1 MVRRSMKRGYTKR
14 RIMKRRSTKR
24 RNTKR
29 RNKKN
34 KTKRKM
40 RGGTG
45 RVRDETPE
53 SRNAKL
59 RARFWRRHRD
69 EKQREREAMQA
80 TSRSS
85 SRSHSSSHSR
95 SHSSSHSLSR
105 IPHPLSFNILN
116 TFFKEEDGWFG
127 GISYKLNMPK
137 NKIYLIS
144 AHGKSIPNQ
153 FFVIPEGLTLYLP
166 IPGGQPNYF
175 FMMRGGQ
182 GGCSWDEY
190 VARTYIREYS
200 GGSLIQDYDISFS
213 PFFGGEHRD
222 KFTERG
228 LLMYD
233 APRITVKNAKEAN
246 EKLIEFLSRRMMK
259 YRRDKRIE
267 RDRAYINDQLDLHL
281 VKYEKWYFQ
290 NNIDDIISKDKLRNS
305 IIESR
310 IPLSLILG
318 RIAEKKESDES
329 ISGEWFGTFCRSGD
343 FIDIDKFNQCSESG
357 LPKLTAEFFE
367 GNFHYEGITSELT
380 KQKSLASNNPTINF
394 KQILDE
400 VYNKKEQLG
409 IHPMIK
415 GIVAKVHDAVSL
427 NKSISLRDVCV
438 VFQLKQ
444 KLIEES

>member
-1 MVRRSMKRGYTKR
+1 MKRGYTKR
-14 RIMKRRSTKR
+14 GYTKRRNTNRRSTKR
-24 RNTKR
+24 RSMKR

-34 KTKRKM
+34 RTRRKM

-45 RVRDETPE
+45 HDK
-53 SRNAKL
+53 SAQHNAKF
-59 RARFWRRHRD
+59 RARKWREERER
-69 EKQREREAMQA
+69 KQRENAILS
-80 TSRSS
+80 TNRSS
-85 SRSHSSSHSR
+85 RQSAASQHD
-95 SHSSSHSLSR
+95 
-105 IPHPLSFNILN
+105 LSFNILN
-116 TFFKEEDGWFG
+116 KFFKKENGWFG
-127 GISYKLNMPK
+127 RISYKLNMP
-137 NKIYLIS
+137 NDKIYLIS
-144 AHGKSIPNQ
+144 AHGGSIPNQ
-153 FFVIPEGLTLYLP
+153 FFVIPEGLTLYLS
-166 IPGGQPNYF
+166 IPGGQLHHS

-213 PFFGGEHRD
+213 PFFGGEHID

-259 YRRDKRIE
+259 YRLDKREE
-267 RDRAYINDQLDLHL
+267 RDIAYINEQLDQHL

-290 NNIDDIISKDKLRNS
+290 NNIDDIISKDELIYS
-305 IIESR
+305 VIGSR

-318 RIAEKKESDES
+318 RIAEKKKSDES

-343 FIDIDKFNQCSESG
+343 FIDIDKFNECSESG

-400 VYNKKEQLG
+400 VYNKKEQFD

-415 GIVAKVHDAVSL
+415 GILTKAHNAVSF
-427 NKSISLRDVCV
+427 NRDISLRDVCV

-444 KLIEES
+444 KLIEQS